1 MALFFRL
8 GLAGLLLL
16 LTVLPASAETLYN
29 QPPFSEKELNQFI
42 ADLPRFR
49 AWIKTNKE
57 KAHPIVNEAGEPD
70 FLYSKNAVIVVC
82 LIPITFDTVVFSITT
97 QSILVPFTSRVSSA
111 TAFTPVTSVLVLM
124 PAKFKVMV

>member
-1 MALFFRL
+1 MNMNVNNVCFMIRMFLMVYNPSIETSSWLVISFPF
-8 GLAGLLLL
+8 LLYMFVF
-16 LTVLPASAETLYN
+16 TGPMPWPY
-29 QPPFSEKELNQFI
+29 QIFWI
-42 ADLPRFR
+42 A
-49 AWIKTNKE
+49 
-57 KAHPIVNEAGEPD
+57 V
-70 FLYSKNAVIVVC
+70 Y

>member
-1 MALFFRL
+1 MVYNPSIETSSWLVISFPF
-8 GLAGLLLL
+8 LLYMFVF
-16 LTVLPASAETLYN
+16 TGPMPWPY
-29 QPPFSEKELNQFI
+29 QIF
-42 ADLPRFR
+42 
-49 AWIKTNKE
+49 W
-57 KAHPIVNEAGEPD
+57 
-70 FLYSKNAVIVVC
+70 IVVC